1 MIDDFGRF
9 WNVYPRRVSVVS
21 AREAWAV
28 AITKTTA
35 QALIEAA
42 LKFAI
47 DPNRD
52 PTFTPSPAKWLEGER
67 WHDGPIPPRKLS
79 PEEASERDK
88 RFSKER
94 DEAERKR
101 AALLDQEAKKAR
113 ENAVP
118 MPTHIKQELLELWSK
133 TTYPRP

>member
-9 WNVYPRRVSVVS
+9 WNIYPRKASVVT

-28 AITKTTA
+28 AVTKATA
-35 QALIEAA
+35 QVLIDAA
-42 LKFAI
+42 TKFAQ

-52 PTFTPSPAKWLEGER
+52 PSYTPSPAKWLEGER

-79 PEEASERDK
+79 PDEALERDK
-88 RFSKER
+88 KFSKER
-94 DEAERKR
+94 DEVERKR
-101 AALLDQEAKKAR
+101 SAEVSLEAKKAK

-118 MPTHIKQELLELWSK
+118 MPAHLKKELLELWSK